1 MIARACARARL
12 PVRHSEGF
20 NPRPRI
26 SLPLPR
32 PVGIASDAE
41 RMLIEFSEPIAAET
55 ITARLSEQMP
65 TGIQIRTGR
74 ILDPD
79 DRCYPKLVRYR
90 VTAEEVDRELLEH
103 NAARMLRPEP
113 INYRRFVH
121 KNSRH
126 VQIDLRPYIESID
139 VADGHVDFCLR
150 VTAGGSAKPAEI
162 CHELGIGSRD
172 VNHLIRRLEIVWQ
185 DSL

>member
-32 PVGIASDAE
+32 SVGIASDAE
-41 RMLIEFSEPIAAET
+41 RMLIEFSEPIAVET
-55 ITARLSEQMP
+55 ITSRLSEQMP
-65 TGIQIRTGR
+65 TDIHIKSGR
-74 ILDPD
+74 ILDPG
-79 DRCYPKLVRYR
+79 DRCQPMLVRYR
-90 VTAEEVDRELLEH
+90 VTAEGVDRELMEG

-113 INYRRFVH
+113 LNHRRFVH
-121 KNSRH
+121 KDSRH
-126 VQIDLRPYIESID
+126 IQIDLRPYIKSID
-139 VADGHVDFCLR
+139 VRDGYVDFTLV

-162 CHELGIGSRD
+162 CGELGIGTRD

>member
-41 RMLIEFSEPIAAET
+41 RMLIDFSEPIAVET

-65 TGIQIRTGR
+65 TGIHIRSGR
-74 ILDPD
+74 ILDPGD
-79 DRCYPKLVRYR
+79 SCQPKLVRYR
-90 VTAEEVDRELLEH
+90 ITAEGVDRKLMEC

-113 INYRRFVH
+113 LHYRRFVH
-121 KNSRH
+121 KDSRH
-126 VQIDLRPYIESID
+126 VRIDLRPYIESID
-139 VADGHVDFCLR
+139 VSDGYVDVTLI

-162 CHELGIGSRD
+162 CDELGIGSRD
-172 VNHLIRRLEIVWQ
+172 VNHLIQRLEIVWQ

>member
-41 RMLIEFSEPIAAET
+41 RVLIEFSEPIAAET

-65 TGIQIRTGR
+65 SGIHIRTGR
-74 ILDPD
+74 ILDSR
-79 DRCYPKLVRYR
+79 DRCSPTLVRYR
-90 VTAEEVDRELLEH
+90 VTTQGIDRQLLEC

-126 VQIDLRPYIESID
+126 VQIDLRPYIEAID
-139 VADGHVDFCLR
+139 VADGHVDFTLL

-162 CHELGIGSRD
+162 CDELGIGARD
-172 VNHLIRRLEIVWQ
+172 VNHLILRLEIVWQ